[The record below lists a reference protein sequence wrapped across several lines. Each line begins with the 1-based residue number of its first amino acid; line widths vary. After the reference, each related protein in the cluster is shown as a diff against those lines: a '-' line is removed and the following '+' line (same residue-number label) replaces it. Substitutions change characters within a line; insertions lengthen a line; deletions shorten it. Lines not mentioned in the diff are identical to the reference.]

1 MNLGSEGTTASAV
14 EAYERGYVPV
24 PVRPGTKRPFDANW
38 TSLRYES
45 AEQVRSLFDQE
56 PSGLGVALGA
66 PSGGLVDVDL
76 DHTKALTAA
85 QIFLRGTTA
94 AISGRMSRPGSHYW
108 YVVQDELPETTRRYM
123 HPDRKRDDRVLVE
136 LRSTGGQTVIAPS
149 VHPDGERYAWD
160 DEPWGGEGGP
170 AVIGAGE
177 LRSRVGCV
185 ALSSLLAIE
194 WPRRGGRHDA
204 YLALAG
210 ALLAEGYGDTRR
222 VSPVWKN
229 LAPGIIAVIAQ
240 ATHDEEGMQTRID
253 QSIESTLQ
261 KIARGKP
268 TQGWPTLAEH
278 LSEDVVQ
285 ACKDFVFGVEEAEGH
300 TRPVSLP
307 DEDSYSPYSDVPAA
321 GGQLLT
327 IDLSEDAVGPGDDE
341 DDEPGYASPAYDAG
355 DDEGDG
361 VDEARRIAFE
371 RMVEHELLRMEVRE
385 EAGQRYRA
393 AQEPEDS
400 EPLVRLVAEVLTA
413 EPERAPRIERVLP
426 WDSTLWLSAQR
437 KTGKTTVL
445 VNMAHSLLTGEK
457 FLGECAVVPLAPD
470 ERVGMLNFEVTPA
483 KAAAMFERRGV
494 DAHRVVQVDLRG
506 RANPFHNPRQL
517 KALGEQLRALNVRS
531 LFIDTFS
538 HAFTGDSQ
546 NDATQVR
553 AWIRQVNQ
561 WARLVVGATDLIVTD
576 HAGWSD
582 AMRAS
587 GSSAKEADA
596 DHIMHL
602 ALSDPKDQNSPRHV
616 RTFGRTDDLVKGEL
630 LLDKDTETVT
640 YREINQ
646 EEKQAQR
653 ADQALAD
660 MGRAEDAI
668 RLALME
674 APAPLRAQ
682 ELCDLAGET
691 DQGRPLSNRSL
702 DQARQRLI
710 TLGEIETTRGTG
722 RGTPLLHAINPDY
735 VPDYPP
741 DDEPEDDDSV

>member
-1 MNLGSEGTTASAV
+1 MNLGSESTIASAV

-45 AEQVRSLFDQE
+45 AQQVRDLFEQE
-56 PSGLGVALGA
+56 PSSLGVALGA

-85 QIFLRGTTA
+85 QVFLRGTTTA
-94 AISGRMSRPGSHYW
+94 VSGRMSRPGSHYW
-108 YVVQDELPETTRRYM
+108 YVIDGDLPETTRRYM

-136 LRSTGGQTVIAPS
+136 LRSTGGQTVISPS

-170 AVIGAGE
+170 ARITTTE

-210 ALLAEGYGDTRR
+210 ALLAEGYGDARR

-229 LAPGIIAVIAQ
+229 LAPGIIAVVAQ
-240 ATHDEEGMQTRID
+240 ATHDEEGIQTRID
-253 QSIESTLQ
+253 QSVESTLQ

-307 DEDSYSPYSDVPAA
+307 DEDAYAPYSDVQAL
-321 GGQLLT
+321 GGELLT
-327 IDLSEDAVGPGDDE
+327 IDLSEGADESPDDE
-341 DDEPGYASPAYDAG
+341 DDDEEPYDAG
-355 DDEGDG
+355 DDGE
-361 VDEARRIAFE
+361 DETRRVAFE
-371 RMVEHELLRMEVRE
+371 RMVQHELLRMEVRE

-400 EPLVRLVAEVLTA
+400 EPLVRLVSEVLTA
-413 EPERAPRIERVLP
+413 EPEKQPRIERVLP

-457 FLGECAVVPLAPD
+457 FLGECAVVPLEPG

-494 DAHRVVQVDLRG
+494 AADRVVQVDLRG
-506 RANPFHNPRQL
+506 RANPFHNQRQL
-517 KALGEQLRALNVRS
+517 RALGEQLRALNVRS

-582 AMRAS
+582 NARAS

-602 ALSDPKDQNSPRHV
+602 MLSDPKDQNSVRHI

-674 APAPLRAQ
+674 ATEPLRAQ

-691 DQGRPLSNRSL
+691 DLGGPLSNRAL
-702 DQARQRLI
+702 DQARQRLV
-710 TLGEIETTRGTG
+710 TLGEITTTRGTG
-722 RGTPLLHAINPDY
+722 RGTPLLHALNPDY

-741 DDEPEDDDSV
+741 DDEVEEPESD

>member
-1 MNLGSEGTTASAV
+1 MNLDHQTTIAHAV
-14 EAYERGYVPV
+14 EAYERGYTPI

-38 TSLRYES
+38 TTLRYES
-45 AEQVRSLFDQE
+45 EQQVRTLFEQE
-56 PSGLGVALGA
+56 QSNLGIALGA
-66 PSGGLVDVDL
+66 PSSGLVDVDL

-85 QIFLRGTTA
+85 QVFLRGSTGA
-94 AISGRMSRPGSHYW
+94 VSGRMSRPGSHYW
-108 YVVQDELPETTRRYM
+108 YVVQDDLPESTRRYM

-160 DEPWGGEGGP
+160 GEPWGGEGGP
-170 AVIGAGE
+170 AVISGSE

-185 ALSSLLAIE
+185 ALSTLLAIE
-194 WPRRGGRHDA
+194 WPTRGGRHDA

-210 ALLAEGYGDTRR
+210 ALLAEGYGDARR
-222 VSPVWKN
+222 VSPVWKEF
-229 LAPGIIAVIAQ
+229 APGIIAVIAQ

-253 QSIESTLQ
+253 QSVTSTLQ

-278 LSEDVVQ
+278 LGDDVVQ

-300 TRPVSLP
+300 TRPVTVAD
-307 DEDSYSPYSDVPAA
+307 DEPYDPYTDVAA
-321 GGQLLT
+321 LGQGTLT
-327 IDLSEDAVGPGDDE
+327 IDLSEAAGGPQDDEDE
-341 DDEPGYASPAYDAG
+341 DDEGG
-355 DDEGDG
+355 GE
-361 VDEARRIAFE
+361 DEARRVAFE
-371 RMVEHELLRMEVRE
+371 RMVQHEVLRMEVRE
-385 EAGQRYRA
+385 EASQRYRA

-400 EPLVRLVAEVLTA
+400 EPLIRLVDEVLTA
-413 EPERAPRIERVLP
+413 EPERQPRIDRVLP

-457 FLGECAVVPLAPD
+457 FLGECAVVPLEPG
-470 ERVGMLNFEVTPA
+470 ERVAVLNFEVTPA
-483 KAAAMFERRGV
+483 KIAGMFAKRGV
-494 DAHRVVQVDLRG
+494 PGDRVVQVDLRG
-506 RANPFHNPRQL
+506 RANPFHNE
-517 KALGEQLRALNVRS
+517 KQLRALGERLRALHVRS
-531 LFIDTFS
+531 IFIDTFS

-553 AWIRQVNQ
+553 SWIRQANQ
-561 WARLVVGATDLIVTD
+561 WARLIVGATDLVVTD
-576 HAGWSD
+576 HAGWGDSG
-582 AMRAS
+582 RAS

-602 ALSDPKDQNSPRHV
+602 MLSDPKDQNSVRHI

-630 LLDKDTETVT
+630 VLNKESETVT
-640 YREINQ
+640 YREIN
-646 EEKQAQR
+646 EDEKKAAR

-660 MGRAEDAI
+660 MNRAEDAI
-668 RLALME
+668 RLALLE
-674 APAPLRAQ
+674 ATEPLRAQ

-691 DQGRPLSNRSL
+691 EQGMPLSNRSL

-710 TLGEIETTRGTG
+710 TLGEIRTTRGTG
-722 RGTPLLHAINPDY
+722 RGTPLLHSLNPDY
-735 VPDYPP
+735 VPDYAP
-741 DDEPEDDDSV
+741 DDDDPEAGGDFS

>member
-1 MNLGSEGTTASAV
+1 MNLGPEGTTASAL

-38 TSLRYES
+38 TDLRYES
-45 AEQVRSLFDQE
+45 AEQVRSLFEQE
-56 PSGLGVALGA
+56 PSNLGIALGA

-85 QIFLRGTTA
+85 QVFLRGTTA

-108 YVVQDELPETTRRYM
+108 YRVTDDLPETTRRYM

-160 DEPWGGEGGP
+160 DEPWGGESGP
-170 AVIGAGE
+170 ALIGGGE
-177 LRSRVGCV
+177 LRSRVGAL
-185 ALSSLLAIE
+185 ALSTLLAIE
-194 WPRRGGRHDA
+194 WPTRGGRHDA

-229 LAPGIIAVIAQ
+229 LAPGVIAVIAQ

-253 QSIESTLQ
+253 QSVESTLQ
-261 KIARGKP
+261 KIAKGKP

-278 LSEDVVQ
+278 LSDDVVQ

-300 TRPVSLP
+300 TRPLTVP
-307 DEDSYSPYSDVPAA
+307 DEDAYDPYTDAQVYSDTPAPM
-321 GGQLLT
+321 LT
-327 IDLSEDAVGPGDDE
+327 LDLSEDAEEDDE
-341 DDEPGYASPAYDAG
+341 DEPGG
-355 DDEGDG
+355 GGEDEQ
-361 VDEARRIAFE
+361 RRIAFE
-371 RMVEHELLRMEVRE
+371 RMVQHELLRMEVRE

-400 EPLVRLVAEVLTA
+400 EPLVRLVSEVLEA
-413 EPERAPRIERVLP
+413 EPEKQPRIERVLP

-437 KTGKTTVL
+437 KTGKTTLL

-457 FLGECAVVPLAPD
+457 FLGECAVVPLEPH

-483 KAAAMFERRGV
+483 KAAAMFSRRGV
-494 DAHRVVQVDLRG
+494 APDRVVQVDLRG
-506 RANPFHNPRQL
+506 RANPFHNAKQL
-517 KALGEQLRALNVRS
+517 RALGEQLKALNVRS

-582 AMRAS
+582 NARAS

-602 ALSDPKDQNSPRHV
+602 MISDPKDQNSVRHI

-640 YREINQ
+640 YREIDQ
-646 EEKQAQR
+646 AEKQAAR

-674 APAPLRAQ
+674 ATEPLRAQ
-682 ELCDLAGET
+682 ELCDLAGQT
-691 DQGRPLSNRSL
+691 DLGGPLSNRAL
-702 DQARQRLI
+702 DQARQRLV
-710 TLGEIETTRGTG
+710 TLGEIQTTRGTG
-722 RGTPLLHAINPDY
+722 RGTPLLHALNPDY

-741 DDEPEDDDSV
+741 EDEEPDSE